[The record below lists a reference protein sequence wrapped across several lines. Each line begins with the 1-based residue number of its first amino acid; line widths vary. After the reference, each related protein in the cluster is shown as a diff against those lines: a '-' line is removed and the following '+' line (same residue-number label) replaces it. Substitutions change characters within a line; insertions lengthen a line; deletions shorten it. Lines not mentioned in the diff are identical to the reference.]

1 VPASALKPILDLYAR
16 PAIAMSD
23 LLDRGSLFISSLAV
37 LAISFLLSRVTVVF
51 PFPFYGP
58 LFGIAVIYVPG
69 LLFIGGLMSRVS
81 GGFHSIFQRDYA
93 PLLTCVAAAWSAT
106 NLPLLLVAWFAPA
119 IFLKAALVAYLWLA
133 VLVFFAVRTVF
144 GTDNAPAIGIVALS
158 WAPLVGA
165 WLIRGPLEYLAGW
178 LSSPFLLIYVYFFLR
193 GEISGMTRGLGEGLR
208 RNQSFRRNLEAAAVN
223 PHDAETQ
230 YQLGLIYQQRRQ
242 YTEAARRFENAIA
255 IDPGETDA
263 HFQLGRI
270 ALEQGRRADAL
281 RSFQTVVNQN
291 EQHAQ
296 SAILREL
303 GALYISAHQYQDA
316 LEELARYEERHP
328 YDAEGLYYHGLALE
342 GLGQRE
348 KAREVY
354 ARAMEAVNQAPRYLR
369 RAAGKWGRMARRNA
383 RKL

>member
-1 VPASALKPILDLYAR
+1 MPASDLKPILHLYTR
-16 PAIAMSD
+16 PAAAMSD
-23 LLDRGSLFISSLAV
+23 LLDRGSLFLSSVAV
-37 LAISFLLSRVTVVF
+37 LAISFALSHITVVF

-58 LFGIAVIYVPG
+58 LFGLAAIYVPG
-69 LLFIGGLMSRVS
+69 LLFIGGLISRLS
-81 GGFHSIFQRDYA
+81 GGFHSVFQRDYA

-106 NLPLLLVAWFAPA
+106 NLPLLAIAWFAPA
-119 IFLKAALVAYLWLA
+119 IFLKAALLAYAWLL
-133 VLVFFAVRTVF
+133 VLIFFAVRTVF
-144 GTDNAPAIGIVALS
+144 GTESGPAFGIVALS
-158 WAPLVGA
+158 WAPLLA
-165 WLIRGPLEYLAGW
+165 AYLLRGPLEYLAGW
-178 LSSPFLLIYVYFFLR
+178 LFSPFLLIYAYFFLR

-208 RNQSFRRNLEAAAVN
+208 RSQSFRRNLEAAAVN
-223 PHDAETQ
+223 PHDAEAQ

-242 YTEAARRFENAIA
+242 YTEAMRRFENSIA

-270 ALEQGRRADAL
+270 ALEQGRLADAL

-303 GALYISAHQYQDA
+303 GALYISAHQYRDA
-316 LEELARYEERHP
+316 VNELTRYEELHP

-342 GLGQRE
+342 GLGKRDE
-348 KAREVY
+348 ARELY
-354 ARAMEAVNQAPRYLR
+354 RRAAEAVNQAPPYLR